1 MTFERN
7 FIRYLAAKKTVD
19 DRALNRNVWDA
30 MYRALPAQSVNAP
43 LRVIEAGAGIGTMIE
58 RFIERN
64 VLTHATYTAID
75 ADANH
80 IAELNR
86 RLPTPP
92 GICIEPQVSDIF
104 DFIARARG
112 QSKWD
117 LLVAHAFLDLLN
129 VPRALPQL
137 FSLLKRGGLFYFTL
151 NFDGAT
157 IFEPAIDPAF
167 DAEIEQLYHRTMD
180 ERVTDGAPSGDC
192 RTGRHLLHLVRAS
205 GAEIIE
211 AGGSDWIV
219 FAGARGYANDEA
231 YFLHFIIDEVR
242 TALMHRPELSSQQN
256 RFRNWIVRRH
266 QQIEEGTLVYIAH
279 QIDVVGRAG

>member
-7 FIRYLAAKKTVD
+7 FIRYLAAKKSVD

-30 MYRALPAQSVNAP
+30 MRRALPAPSVNAP
-43 LRVIEAGAGIGTMIE
+43 LRVLEVGAGIGTMIE
-58 RFIERN
+58 RFIEHA

-75 ADANH
+75 ADADH

-86 RLPTPP
+86 RLPQPP
-92 GICIEPQVSDIF
+92 GICLEPQVSDIF
-104 DFIARARG
+104 DFIARVRG

-157 IFEPAIDPAF
+157 IFEPTIDPAF
-167 DAEIEQLYHRTMD
+167 DAEIERLYHRTMD
-180 ERVTDGAPSGDC
+180 ERVTDGMPSGDC
-192 RTGRHLLHLVRAS
+192 HTGRHLLTWVREF

-211 AGGSDWIV
+211 AGSSDWIV
-219 FAGARGYANDEA
+219 FAGARGYPKDEA

-242 TALMHRPELSSQQN
+242 AALVHRPELASQQN
-256 RFRNWIVRRH
+256 RFHDWLARRH
-266 QQIEEGTLVYIAH
+266 RQIEEGTLIYIAH
-279 QIDVVGRAG
+279 QIDLVGRAN

>member
-7 FIRYLAAKKTVD
+7 FIRYLAAKKSVD

-30 MYRALPAQSVNAP
+30 MRRALPAQSVHTP
-43 LRVIEAGAGIGTMIE
+43 LRVIEAGAGIGTMVE
-58 RFIERN
+58 RFSERN

-75 ADANH
+75 ADADH

-86 RLPTPP
+86 RLPKPP
-92 GICIEPQVSDIF
+92 GICIESQVSNIF
-104 DFIARARG
+104 DFIARVRG
-112 QSKWD
+112 QLKWD
-117 LLVAHAFLDLLN
+117 LLVAHAFLDLLD

-137 FSLLKRGGLFYFTL
+137 FSLLQHGGLFYFTL

-180 ERVTDGAPSGDC
+180 ERVTDGVPSGDC
-192 RTGRHLLHLVRAS
+192 RTGRHLLPLLREA

-211 AGGSDWIV
+211 AGSSDWVV
-219 FAGARGYANDEA
+219 FAGARGYPNDEA
-231 YFLHFIIDEVR
+231 YFLHFIIDEIR
-242 TALMHRPELSSQQN
+242 AALTQRPELSPHQD
-256 RFRNWIVRRH
+256 RFRDWIARRH
-266 QQIEEGTLVYIAH
+266 RHIEEGALVYIAH
-279 QIDVVGRAG
+279 QIDVVGRVA